1 VTERQRLAKEILE
14 ANPNTSK
21 RRLAMML
28 NAKHPALFET
38 VERARNCLRR
48 TTGTCGKSNLK
59 HARVQIPNNP
69 RAGSKVY
76 RIPKSTAKPWEPY
89 NTKAKCI
96 AVFSDCHFPVHDPEA
111 IEAAVAHVKENFE
124 PDTVLLNG
132 DFADAIEFGSWAK
145 SPKAIQTEN
154 SLATIRAGLLYFRA
168 EFPEAKLI
176 YKFGNHEDRLERF
189 CWERAPELVGLEHV
203 TWKGLLT
210 IDNDLKKVSELDD
223 LIWIGEERPIIT
235 NGGLAIFHGHELP
248 RGLTNAVNPARGA
261 FLRTRDSVMIGHH
274 HQSSSHVEYSWKK
287 EPVNCWSVGCLCELS
302 PRYARINKWNLGHA
316 VVEAEKNSFS
326 VSNFKQLSD
335 NRIVRA

>member
-1 VTERQRLAKEILE
+1 MTERQRLAKEILE
-14 ANPNTSK
+14 ANPEVSK

-28 NAKHPALFET
+28 NAKHPGLFET

-48 TTGTCGKSNLK
+48 TTGTCGKLNLRAK
-59 HARVQIPNNP
+59 VKIPDKP

-76 RIPKSTAKPWEPY
+76 SIPKSTAKPWEPY
-89 NTKAKCI
+89 KTNAKCI
-96 AVFSDCHFPVHDPEA
+96 AVFSDCHFPVHDPDA
-111 IEAAVAHVKENFE
+111 IEAAVAHVKANFE

-168 EFPEAKLI
+168 EFPNAKLI

-248 RGLTNAVNPARGA
+248 KGLSQVNPSRTS
-261 FLRTRDSVMIGHH
+261 FLRTRDSVLVGHF
-274 HQSSSHVEYSWKK
+274 HQSSSHSEYNWKK
-287 EPVNCWSVGCLCELS
+287 DPINCFSVGCLCDMN

-316 VVEAEKNSFS
+316 IIETDKNSFS